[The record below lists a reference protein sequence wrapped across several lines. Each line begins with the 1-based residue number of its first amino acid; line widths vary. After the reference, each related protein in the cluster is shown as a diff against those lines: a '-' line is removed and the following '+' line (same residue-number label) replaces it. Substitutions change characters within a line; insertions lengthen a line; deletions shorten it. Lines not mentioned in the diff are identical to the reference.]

1 MVAIFLSQ
9 RIILGKL
16 RYSEVPEVLKSQV
29 KNILVESGL
38 GFLIQDEEDHN

>member
-16 RYSEVPEVLKSQV
+16 RYDEVPEVLKSQV
-29 KNILVESGL
+29 KDILVESGL
-38 GFLIQDEEDHN
+38 EFLIHEEVR